1 MRTFTYEVPSSIR
14 EATSDFGQNSD
25 FIAGGTTLID
35 LMKLE
40 VMTPS
45 HLVDINRLPMRGIE
59 LTSDGLRIG
68 ALEKMSDVAE
78 HPEVVAKYPVISQA
92 LLQSASA
99 QLRNMASMGG
109 NLLQR
114 TRCGYFRDVST
125 LCNKR
130 QPGTGCPAIDGWNR
144 THAILG
150 TSSSCVATHPSDLAV
165 ALVALDAS
173 ILLQSGNNV
182 RLVKLDDFYRVPAE
196 TPDEENQLRPGELIT
211 EIRVPRLPWAQRSVY
226 LKIRDRESYE
236 FALASVAVALDVD
249 ANNVRDA
256 RVAVGCVGTKPWNLP
271 KVRDA
276 LIGKPLNQQNF
287 EAAAKLATEGAKPL
301 RYNAFKVELV
311 QRTIV
316 RALMNLGSFS
326 MSTNVLGKP
335 HDRMEGRLK
344 VTGGLRYSG
353 DQPIENGDYGYLV
366 TSTIARGEI
375 RAMDVSETEKSP
387 GVVAVYTPFHSLK
400 LYDGLTQAE
409 GANSGEI
416 DPSLQ
421 DNKIR
426 YYGQIIALVVADSF
440 EQARD
445 AAARVKVDYREE
457 QPVASWEAGLPQ
469 AFPPAAVDG
478 QKPTVAILAN
488 GVSSIDDVIQ
498 GGEVAMRTAILLTT

>member
-1 MRTFTYEVPSSIR
+1 MRTFTYKIPSNIR
-14 EATSDFGQNSD
+14 EATSDFGRNSD

-45 HLVDINRLPMRGIE
+45 QLVDINRLPMRGIE

-78 HPEVVAKYPVISQA
+78 HPEIVTNYPVISQA
-92 LLQSASA
+92 LLKSASA

-125 LCNKR
+125 PCNKR
-130 QPGTGCPAIDGWNR
+130 QPGSGCPAIEGWNR

-150 TSSSCVATHPSDLAV
+150 ASSSCVATHPSDLAV

-173 ILLQSGNNV
+173 ILLQSGNNH

-196 TPDEENQLRPGELIT
+196 TPDKENQLNPGELIT

-249 ANNVRDA
+249 ANNIRDA
-256 RVAVGCVGTKPWNLP
+256 RVAVGGVGTKPWNLP

-276 LIGKPLNQQNF
+276 LIGMPLNQQTF
-287 EAAAKLATEGAKPL
+287 EGAAKLATEGAKPL
-301 RYNAFKVELV
+301 RHNAFKVELV

-316 RALMNLGSFS
+316 RALMNLG
-326 MSTNVLGKP
+326 N
-335 HDRMEGRLK
+335 
-344 VTGGLRYSG
+344 
-353 DQPIENGDYGYLV
+353 
-366 TSTIARGEI
+366 
-375 RAMDVSETEKSP
+375 
-387 GVVAVYTPFHSLK
+387 
-400 LYDGLTQAE
+400 
-409 GANSGEI
+409 
-416 DPSLQ
+416 
-421 DNKIR
+421 
-426 YYGQIIALVVADSF
+426 
-440 EQARD
+440 
-445 AAARVKVDYREE
+445 
-457 QPVASWEAGLPQ
+457 
-469 AFPPAAVDG
+469 
-478 QKPTVAILAN
+478 LA
-488 GVSSIDDVIQ
+488 
-498 GGEVAMRTAILLTT
+498 